1 MAIEVVCE
9 NHFHRQCEVEVD
21 GETAQVDFRLDTDRG
36 VAVAHVPEKVA
47 RVLAGLPGY
56 RTASDL
62 PTDRSTAPSADEVS
76 GEDLSAALQK
86 VDGIG
91 PAYAEDLMSAGI
103 GSLEELAAADAE
115 ALAETSSMDADR
127 LSELIG
133 RAKAHV

>member
-9 NHFHRQCEVEVD
+9 NHFHRQCEIEVD
-21 GETAQVDFRLDTDRG
+21 GETAKVDFHLDTDRG
-36 VAVAHVPEKVA
+36 VAVAQVPENVA
-47 RVLAGLPGY
+47 RVLAGRPGY
-56 RTASDL
+56 RTTSDL
-62 PTDRSTAPSADEVS
+62 PTDRSTEPLA
-76 GEDLSAALQK
+76 GEGSTEETSAALQK

-91 PAYAEDLMSAGI
+91 PAYAEDLMTAGI

-115 ALAETSSMDADR
+115 SLAETSSMDAER